1 MKKKGERWVTTSE
14 AEISQFLFFMIMI
27 DTKYIDN
34 IFNNTE
40 SDNSSLNQILNLNQF
55 NGIVNIND
63 VLNDLQKQLT
73 ESEGDLKSILD
84 PNRLFK

>member
-1 MKKKGERWVTTSE
+1 
-14 AEISQFLFFMIMI
+14 MIMI